1 VYQIALIPPPEAL
14 GDVEQ
19 FRRLHDPSFHRLPAH
34 VPLLP
39 PFEPI
44 RSDVLA
50 QFDVFRSP
58 PFDARLGNAHEVGT
72 SLALC
77 LVEGEDA
84 TVALRRELHAA
95 LLDPAAPEVAEPP
108 LVRIGHFPSTSAL
121 ELARRSFDHGQT
133 LPAFRVDR
141 ITLLLE
147 DVRGIWHPV
156 RERLLR
162 APGD

>member
-1 VYQIALIPPPEAL
+1 MYQVALIPPPEAL
-14 GDVEQ
+14 GEVEQ
-19 FRRLHDPSFHRLPAH
+19 FRRLHDPGFHRLPAH

-44 RSDVLA
+44 RTDVLA
-50 QFDVFRSP
+50 QFDAFRTAP
-58 PFDARLGNAHEVGT
+58 YDARLGNAHETGT
-72 SLALC
+72 SLVLG
-77 LVEGEDA
+77 LVAGEEE
-84 TVALRRELHAA
+84 TVALRRALHAA
-95 LLDPAAPEVAEPP
+95 LLDPAAPQVEEPP
-108 LVRIGHFPSTSAL
+108 LLRIGHFPTAAAL

-133 LPAFRVDR
+133 LPSFRVDR

-162 APGD
+162 PA